1 MFLLATLTLFVD
13 ELKKRMRSILGGD
26 GARVWMDYQLAA
38 NDQVIFAAQMRAHRS
53 QRGFHRTGALWR
65 LEVDE
70 GFINKHT
77 LRQARWN
84 QG

>member
-38 NDQVIFAAQMRAHRS
+38 NDQVTDKSGLGHPWLKTVFGYFAHILKRQKS
-53 QRGFHRTGALWR
+53 SWR
-65 LEVDE
+65 E
-70 GFINKHT
+70 
-77 LRQARWN
+77 
-84 QG
+84 